1 MQMKH
6 INFSQGRFCT
16 WKFWKWELLE
26 LGHGLFSFGFQCGQ
40 KLFWISYF
48 YFSDRFR
55 EKTYQ
60 NVLTFFFSFKEPILF
75 SSSIA
80 DNIAYGAATGQ
91 QVSQDDIEDAA
102 VQANAYSF
110 IKSFPK
116 GFDTV
121 VGERGQMLS
130 GYNHRIGLNSP
141 QATTSK
147 WLNQSVMPL
156 H

>member
-1 MQMKH
+1 MQMKPFVARKVLKVRV
-6 INFSQGRFCT
+6 IGTRT
-16 WKFWKWELLE
+16 WSIFLWFPVWTKTF
-26 LGHGLFSFGFQCGQ
+26 
-40 KLFWISYF
+40 SYF
-48 YFSDRFR
+48 YFSDRLK

-60 NVLTFFFSFKEPILF
+60 IVLKFFFSFKEPILF
-75 SSSIA
+75 SSSVA

-130 GYNHRIGLNSP
+130 GYIHRIGLNSS

-147 WLNQSVMPL
+147 
-156 H
+156 

>member
-1 MQMKH
+1 M
-6 INFSQGRFCT
+6 
-16 WKFWKWELLE
+16 LLE
-26 LGHGLFSFGFQCGQ
+26 RGHGLFSFGFQSGR
-40 KLFWISYF
+40 KLFSYF
-48 YFSDRFR
+48 YFSDRFK

-60 NVLTFFFSFKEPILF
+60 KALKFFFSFKEPILF
-75 SSSIA
+75 SSSVA

-130 GYNHRIGLNSP
+130 GYIHRIRLNSP

-147 WLNQSVMPL
+147 C
-156 H
+156 

>member
-1 MQMKH
+1 MKPIFTRKVLH
-6 INFSQGRFCT
+6 LKVLKVSVNGT
-16 WKFWKWELLE
+16 WTWSIFLWFPKWTKP
-26 LGHGLFSFGFQCGQ
+26 F
-40 KLFWISYF
+40 SYF
-48 YFSDRFR
+48 YFSDRFK
-55 EKTYQ
+55 EETYQ
-60 NVLTFFFSFKEPILF
+60 KVLKFFFSFKEPILF
-75 SSSIA
+75 SSSVA

-130 GYNHRIGLNSP
+130 GYIHRIGLNSP

-147 WLNQSVMPL
+147 
-156 H
+156 

>member
-1 MQMKH
+1 M
-6 INFSQGRFCT
+6 
-16 WKFWKWELLE
+16 E
-26 LGHGLFSFGFQCGQ
+26 LGHGLFSFGFQCGR
-40 KLFWISYF
+40 KIFSYF
-48 YFSDRFR
+48 YFSDRFK

-60 NVLTFFFSFKEPILF
+60 IVFFFFKEPILF
-75 SSSIA
+75 SSSVA
-80 DNIAYGAATGQ
+80 ENIAYGAATGQ

-130 GYNHRIGLNSP
+130 GYIHRIGLNSP

-147 WLNQSVMPL
+147 CLNQSDLPL
-156 H
+156 P

>member
-1 MQMKH
+1 MIFYSKATETH
-6 INFSQGRFCT
+6 FHKEGSALESF
-16 WKFWKWELLE
+16 ESESLLE
-26 LGHGLFSFGFQCGQ
+26 LGHGLFSFGFQSGQ
-40 KLFWISYF
+40 RLFSYF
-48 YFSDRFR
+48 YFSDRFK

-60 NVLTFFFSFKEPILF
+60 KVLKFFFSFKEPILF
-75 SSSIA
+75 SSSVA

-130 GYNHRIGLNSP
+130 GYIHRIGLNSP

-147 WLNQSVMPL
+147 C
-156 H
+156 

>member
-1 MQMKH
+1 M
-6 INFSQGRFCT
+6 
-16 WKFWKWELLE
+16 LLE
-26 LGHGLFSFGFQCGQ
+26 LGHGLFSFGFQSGQ
-40 KLFWISYF
+40 KLFSYF
-48 YFSDRFR
+48 YFSDRFK

-60 NVLTFFFSFKEPILF
+60 IVLKFFFSFKEPILF
-75 SSSIA
+75 SSSVA

-130 GYNHRIGLNSP
+130 GYIHRIGLNSP

-147 WLNQSVMPL
+147 CLNKSVLPL
-156 H
+156 P

>member
-1 MQMKH
+1 M
-6 INFSQGRFCT
+6 
-16 WKFWKWELLE
+16 LLE
-26 LGHGLFSFGFQCGQ
+26 LGHGLFSFGFQSGQ
-40 KLFWISYF
+40 RLFSYF
-48 YFSDRFR
+48 YFSDRFK

-60 NVLTFFFSFKEPILF
+60 KLLKFFFSFKEPILF
-75 SSSIA
+75 SSSVA

-130 GYNHRIGLNSP
+130 GYIHRIGLNSP
-141 QATTSK
+141 QATMHLKMIKSIS
-147 WLNQSVMPL
+147 LAPPL
-156 H
+156 TQRFAFFW

>member
-1 MQMKH
+1 M
-6 INFSQGRFCT
+6 
-16 WKFWKWELLE
+16 E
-26 LGHGLFSFGFQCGQ
+26 LGYGPFSFGFQCGQ
-40 KLFWISYF
+40 KHFSYF
-48 YFSDRFR
+48 YFSDRSKG
-55 EKTYQ
+55 KTYQ
-60 NVLTFFFSFKEPILF
+60 IVLKFFFSFKEPILF
-75 SSSIA
+75 SSSVA

-130 GYNHRIGLNSP
+130 GYIGFHRIGLNSP
-141 QATTSK
+141 
-147 WLNQSVMPL
+147 
-156 H
+156 